1 MDILTNKHGL
11 APVYP
16 TQPLQAFDINKL
28 SYDLTLELERLTQLF
43 TVDAQ
48 KLKEISQKFEK
59 ELQDGKVRSVRT
71 AGCRFA
77 DHSRA
82 RQVWVKHCMHFIYI
96 DDDIELMGEQS
107 MNVTWVLGWP
117 DGHEQGQF
125 LTTDLGGTNLRVC
138 WVTLKERKGETE
150 MTQEEFKLSDEV
162 KVGDGEDLFNFIA
175 ECLGNFIK
183 KHKIEGTKEKPI
195 QLGFTFSYPAHQDYI
210 DHGKL
215 VTWTKGFEVK
225 GVEGNDAAG
234 MLRDAMGK
242 KVSNSMPPN
251 DPYSFLA
258 GPTDTLGCTDKR
270 HHRCNDRISIRRPGY
285 HSRCDIWHWLQWSV
299 YGGGRL
305 NTQTRH

>member
-1 MDILTNKHGL
+1 
-11 APVYP
+11 
-16 TQPLQAFDINKL
+16 
-28 SYDLTLELERLTQLF
+28 
-43 TVDAQ
+43 
-48 KLKEISQKFEK
+48 
-59 ELQDGKVRSVRT
+59 
-71 AGCRFA
+71 
-77 DHSRA
+77 
-82 RQVWVKHCMHFIYI
+82 MHFICI
-96 DDDIELMGEQS
+96 DNDIELMGKQS

-175 ECLGNFIK
+175 ECLGDFIK
-183 KHKIEGTKEKPI
+183 KHEIEGTKENPI

-234 MLRDAMGK
+234 MLRDAMAK
-242 KVSNSMPPN
+242 KVCTSMLPN
-251 DPYSFLA
+251 GLCSFA
-258 GPTDTLGCTDKR
+258 EGPTNTPRCTHKR
-270 HHRCNDRISIRRPGY
+270 HYRRHDSVSIRRPRN
-285 HSRCDIWHWLQWSV
+285 HSRRHLWHRLQRSV
-299 YGGGRL
+299 HGGRGL
-305 NTQTRH
+305 NTQTGD